1 MGNLQSFLSLFLASI
16 SITSECQ
23 FSIVSVYIISCTCGH
38 CVLDA
43 LVNISCSHNSLTDAG
58 YCPGDLATF
67 MCNTTNKLLE
77 WTIRDQE
84 VDFSLFDRAGTVECG
99 GLSHCNVSGVL
110 VQDDP
115 YFSSI
120 LTLTVDKNLNNTPV
134 QCLDVIEK
142 TSKQCFVKVLGLLV

>member
-1 MGNLQSFLSLFLASI
+1 MPSLILCSLL
-16 SITSECQ
+16 
-23 FSIVSVYIISCTCGH
+23 FSRTDR

-43 LVNISCSHNSLTDAG
+43 LVNISCSHNALTDAG
-58 YCPGDLATF
+58 YCPGELATF

-99 GLSHCNVSGVL
+99 GLPHCNVSGVL
-110 VQDDP
+110 VQHDP

-142 TSKQCFVKVLGLLV
+142 TSEQCFVKVLGLSV